1 MLLKNPKSILG
12 FDDRKYVI
20 AGVLL
25 NTQTVM
31 AIYYTGAFFKVK
43 FIDYALSWFSEF
55 LIIFIL
61 WFTIR
66 SLYLQIAKRFNGY
79 LNLRKRLSI
88 MPFFIIPYVII
99 CFFYLEYLQSF
110 FKWEYTE
117 FPEPTIPVQLVTGA
131 IVLYA
136 NLGFY
141 ECILLVVELKNAK
154 IREERMISENVTT
167 QLMNL
172 KNQISPH
179 FLFNSLNTLVHL
191 IDTDKEKSKEF
202 VHRLAAI
209 YQNTLEISEL
219 DLVALKDE
227 LEYIKAYTALLGER
241 FGDSVLFEFEINQ
254 SFTDKKIVPLSL
266 QMAIEN
272 AIKHNVITQKQPLK
286 VNIKAEKDYLVIKN
300 NLQKK
305 INHHKNYGLGLSNI
319 VKRYSFLTTKKVII
333 QNTEADFILKVPLLN
348 Q

>member
-1 MLLKNPKSILG
+1 MLLKNPKKILG
-12 FDDRKYVI
+12 FDDRKYVV

-43 FIDYALSWFSEF
+43 FADYALSWFSEF
-55 LIIFIL
+55 LIISIL

-88 MPFFIIPYVII
+88 IPFFLIPYVII
-99 CFFYLEYLQSF
+99 CFIYLEYIQSF

-117 FPEPTIPVQLVTGA
+117 FPEPAIPVQLVTGA

-141 ECILLVVELKNAK
+141 ECILLVVELKNTK
-154 IREERMISENVTT
+154 IREERIISENVTT

-202 VHRLAAI
+202 VYKLANM
-209 YQNTLEISEL
+209 YQNTLEISEQNL
-219 DLVALKDE
+219 VTLREELKHINDYTDLLA
-227 LEYIKAYTALLGER
+227 ER
-241 FGDSVLFEFEINQ
+241 FGDNVNFKIDIND
-254 SFTDKKIVPLSL
+254 SEKDKKIIPLSL
-266 QMAIEN
+266 QLAVEN
-272 AIKHNVITQKQPLK
+272 AVKHNTITTKNPLKINILTQKG
-286 VNIKAEKDYLVIKN
+286 YLVIKN

-305 INHHKNYGLGLSNI
+305 HSNGIQYGLGLKNI
-319 VKRYSFLTTKKVII
+319 KKRYELLSKQQVII
-333 QNTEADFILKVPLLN
+333 ENGKVDFILKLPLLSE
-348 Q
+348 